1 MADQVNLTGSL
12 ASGMTLSVTASP
24 PSRPASEKASTAP
37 KSESQS
43 SRLESQGPSGA
54 TASPERALEQI
65 NSHLQ
70 QSATDLKIQVDKATG
85 RTIFKVVDQNTG
97 KVVIQVPSE
106 EVLALA
112 RNLRSLDPKLGAS
125 GVLMDKQ
132 G

>member
-1 MADQVNLTGSL
+1 
-12 ASGMTLSVTASP
+12 
-24 PSRPASEKASTAP
+24 
-37 KSESQS
+37 
-43 SRLESQGPSGA
+43 
-54 TASPERALEQI
+54 
-65 NSHLQ
+65 
-70 QSATDLKIQVDKATG
+70 VDKATG